1 MKANNREQ
9 DFVLRYFQSGKLDTQ
24 RALRKVKA
32 RLASFSSES
41 EEMPKAREV
50 RLGRY
55 RWLAVAAS
63 LLVLVEHFRFPF
75 MLPQCLI
82 CSRAVRWM
90 LSQPVLSV
98 V

>member
-41 EEMPKAREV
+41 EEMPKAKI
-50 RLGRY
+50 GR
-55 RWLAVAAS
+55 AHV
-63 LLVLVEHFRFPF
+63 
-75 MLPQCLI
+75 
-82 CSRAVRWM
+82 
-90 LSQPVLSV
+90 
-98 V
+98 